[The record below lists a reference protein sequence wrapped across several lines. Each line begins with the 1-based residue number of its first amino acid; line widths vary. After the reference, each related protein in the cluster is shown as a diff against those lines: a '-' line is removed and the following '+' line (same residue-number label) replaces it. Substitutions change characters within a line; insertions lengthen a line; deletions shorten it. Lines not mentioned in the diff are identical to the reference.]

1 MSPSK
6 DFAEHITG
14 YILALGLIENNVL
27 QQATSPA
34 RTYAGQ
40 TSGKS
45 TGQYLPGLAPST
57 EVRKRASE
65 SRPQHLAKLQR
76 LVSGQAAPSLGMQ
89 TCSPGK
95 QPALL

>member
-6 DFAEHITG
+6 DSAEHIAG

-65 SRPQHLAKLQR
+65 SRQQHLAKLQR